1 MRQDFYIIIEGGQ
14 RQGKEMSCQKG
25 FSLVELMI
33 VIALM
38 GIMAAIATPAL
49 QRYAINRNLKS
60 AARDITSDF
69 MRLKAR
75 AIAENRKYR
84 IVFNVPGN
92 NYTIEER
99 NAADTAWI
107 NPLIKTPTS
116 FESDIIFTNVAFG
129 AGTTA
134 TLEKRGI
141 VTAGTVELTNDRN
154 STAKITTNIT
164 GRTYVDFNMQ

>member
-1 MRQDFYIIIEGGQ
+1 
-14 RQGKEMSCQKG
+14 MSYQKG

-49 QRYAINRNLKS
+49 QKYAINRNLKS

-69 MRLKAR
+69 LMCKAR

-84 IVFNVPGN
+84 IVFNVAGN
-92 NYTIEER
+92 DYTIEER
-99 NAADTAWI
+99 NTADTAWI
-107 NPLIKTPTS
+107 NPLTKAPTS

-134 TLEKRGI
+134 TFKTRGT
-141 VTAGTVELTNDRN
+141 VTAGHVWLKNSRN

>member
-1 MRQDFYIIIEGGQ
+1 MER
-14 RQGKEMSCQKG
+14 KERMSYQKG

-69 MRLKAR
+69 LMCKAR

-84 IVFNVPGN
+84 IVFNVAGN
-92 NYTIEER
+92 DYTIEER
-99 NAADTAWI
+99 DTADTAWI
-107 NPLIKTPTS
+107 NPRTKAPTS

-129 AGTTA
+129 AGATA
-134 TLEKRGI
+134 TFKTRGT
-141 VTAGTVELTNDRN
+141 VTAGHVWLKNSRN